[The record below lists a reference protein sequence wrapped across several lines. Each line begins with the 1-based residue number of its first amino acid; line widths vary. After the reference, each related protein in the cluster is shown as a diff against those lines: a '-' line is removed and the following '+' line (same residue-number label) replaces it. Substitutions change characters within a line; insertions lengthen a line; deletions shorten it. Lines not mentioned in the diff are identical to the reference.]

1 MAAQAHRIRLHSHY
15 NLLQLALATGFCY
28 LLGKIVSERVVHDIQ
43 EVSDRVVEDYVNY
56 VLICLFNLLLQ
67 ETTSALVFGKKVRI
81 LQKASQLLLIQP
93 LVAL

>member
-1 MAAQAHRIRLHSHY
+1 
-15 NLLQLALATGFCY
+15 
-28 LLGKIVSERVVHDIQ
+28 LGKIVSERVVHDIQ
-43 EVSDRVVEDYVNY
+43 EVSDRVVEDNVNY

-67 ETTSALVFGKKVRI
+67 ETTPTLVFGKKVRV